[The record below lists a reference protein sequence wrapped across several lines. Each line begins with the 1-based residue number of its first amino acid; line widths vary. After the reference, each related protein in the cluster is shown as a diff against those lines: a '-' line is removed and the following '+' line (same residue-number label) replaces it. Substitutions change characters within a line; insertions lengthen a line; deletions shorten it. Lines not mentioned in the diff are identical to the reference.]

1 MVSHVPPSCPPLF
14 FDAWAPLPMLTHR
27 RVLLT
32 HTTGS
37 LLVDFAVILP
47 ECLPDGSTNPRLP
60 SSQARFQPTT
70 SPWTGHLEYPIL
82 RRSRPAPSKFQPTF
96 PIPIPVSRPLAV
108 VGAERITFGFS
119 SASDNAEMSHTRIMV
134 NNSPVPPAVTHVT
147 IHHETSL
154 IIRTAVSELNLTSI
168 PVRTNRAEQST
179 NMLNKTTVPMTNK
192 INFKVSSSTLRQ
204 APKEICIE
212 QTCLQP
218 AWRTTLHIQPFTKQ
232 SPLSDW
238 SKLHI
243 LYSTKWRHGYLS
255 INASPSR
262 SKSRHL

>member
-1 MVSHVPPSCPPLF
+1 
-14 FDAWAPLPMLTHR
+14 MLTHR

-119 SASDNAEMSHTRIMV
+119 SASDNAEVSHTRIMV

-154 IIRTAVSELNLTSI
+154 IIRTAASELNLTSI

-192 INFKVSSSTLRQ
+192 INFKVSSSTLSRQ
-204 APKEICIE
+204 SLDK
-212 QTCLQP
+212 LQRKS
-218 AWRTTLHIQPFTKQ
+218 ALNKRVCNLHGG
-232 SPLSDW
+232 PLST
-238 SKLHI
+238 SN
-243 LYSTKWRHGYLS
+243 LS
-255 INASPSR
+255 RNSLLCRIGQSYIYCTVPNGGMDIC
-262 SKSRHL
+262 L